1 MIAGLRVRD
10 YRQLTAAIAAR
21 RRQLGLRQL
30 QVDELAGVQSGYTG
44 KLECGDRHFG
54 PLSLPMLLAALNCD
68 LYLAPRQSAP
78 APAERR
84 TRVDPTLGRSLASP
98 QEGPPSP

>member
-10 YRQLTAAIAAR
+10 YRQLAAAIAAR

-54 PLSLPMLLAALNCD
+54 DLSLPMLLAGLDCD
-68 LYLAPRQSAP
+68 LYLAARPVGPRT
-78 APAERR
+78 RR
-84 TRVDPTLGRSLASP
+84 TAHAFRRGARAQPGAAET
-98 QEGPPSP
+98 